1 MTDTATGPQ
10 FQMEL
15 KRKDKDGNVLETT
28 VIKPD
33 GTEETYQGDI

>member
-28 VIKPD
+28 TIMPD
-33 GTEETYQGDI
+33 GTEETNPGEA